1 MTKRSEGRGDAT
13 LPRPHLTLGS
23 RTMGASAKGR
33 IEQEISDVGAG
44 DLLGA
49 AISEVGASIEGMEG
63 IDAFLDAGVLRRLL
77 RPDRV
82 IRFRVDW
89 VDDEGEVRVNTGWR
103 VEHCNLLGPYKG
115 GLRFHRSVNEDT
127 LAFLAFEQC
136 FKNALTGLPLG
147 GGKGGSDFDPRGK
160 TDEEVMRFCQ
170 AFMRELHRH
179 IGAEIDVP
187 AGDIGV
193 GAREIGFLYGQWLRI
208 TRRPGGVLS
217 GKPQGVGG
225 IPGRTEA
232 TGYGLIEF
240 ADQMLR
246 EAGDAMEDSRIAI
259 SGAGNVALHA
269 AERAIQRGAKVVTLS
284 DSDGTI
290 LCEGG
295 LSERQI
301 GEIKALKEERRGRLS
316 EFESDGVTY
325 HEGSTP
331 WGLTDATLAL
341 PCATQHELDVDGA
354 SALMEHGLR
363 FIAEGANMPCTHAAR
378 DAFVREGV
386 RFGPGKASNAGGVAC
401 SGFEMSQNA
410 TRTSWTREKTIDR
423 VEETMR
429 TIHATCLEHAP
440 TSDGAPNYAVGAD
453 RAGFQKLA
461 AAMVALGV

>member
-1 MTKRSEGRGDAT
+1 
-13 LPRPHLTLGS
+13 
-23 RTMGASAKGR
+23 MGAKAR
-33 IEQEISDVGAG
+33 IKQEIEDVGAG
-44 DLLGA
+44 ALLGA
-49 AISEVGASIEGMEG
+49 AIGEMGDSIEGMEG
-63 IDAFLDAGVLRRLL
+63 IEAFLDAGVFRRLL

-89 VDDEGEVRVNTGWR
+89 VDDEGRVCVNTGWR
-103 VEHCNLLGPYKG
+103 VEHSNLLGAYKG
-115 GLRFHRSVNEDT
+115 GLRFHRSVDEDT
-127 LAFLAFEQC
+127 LCFLAFEQC

-147 GGKGGSDFDPRGK
+147 GAKGGSDFDPKGK

-170 AFMRELHRH
+170 AFMRELYRH

-193 GAREIGFLYGQWLRI
+193 GSREIGYLYGQWLRI
-208 TRRPGGVLS
+208 TRRPGGALT
-217 GKPQGVGG
+217 GKPEGAGG

-246 EAGDAMEDSRIAI
+246 EAGESMEGTRVMI
-259 SGAGNVALHA
+259 SGSGNVALHA
-269 AERAIQRGAKVVTLS
+269 AERAQQRGARVVTLS

-290 LCEGG
+290 VCEEG
-295 LSERQI
+295 LSESRL
-301 GEIKALKEERRGRLS
+301 GEIKRLKEEERGRLS
-316 EFESDGVTY
+316 AFEASGVSY
-325 HEGSTP
+325 HEGASP
-331 WGLTDATLAL
+331 WGLTEARVAL
-341 PCATQHELDVDGA
+341 PCATQHELDIDNA
-354 SALMEHGLR
+354 SALMERGLR
-363 FIAEGANMPCTHAAR
+363 FVAEGANMPCTHAAR

-410 TRTSWTREKTIDR
+410 TRTSWTRDKTIER

-440 TSDGAPNYAVGAD
+440 TSDGVPNYAVGAN
-453 RAGFQKLA
+453 RAGFEKLA